1 MHIIRIQ
8 VKIETIKICLY
19 DLETVTRYDP
29 MFIQLNCYNKV
40 RTVITLKTISIKL
53 SFLYLG
59 YYVIHAYFA
68 DYHKLSIHSLIP
80 VCHVLLCFYD
90 VISLK
95 YYVDYFICIREEK
108 EIVIRTTCEI
118 SYTGKLIRYVSLL

>member
-1 MHIIRIQ
+1 
-8 VKIETIKICLY
+8 
-19 DLETVTRYDP
+19 

-95 YYVDYFICIREEK
+95 YYVDYFTGISEEK
-108 EIVIRTTCEI
+108 EIAIKTTCEI
-118 SYTGKLIRYVSLL
+118 TNTGRLIHNVSML